1 MVLILEIARG
11 VAALWVVLFHMEGL
25 FDSFPE
31 IFKAIIAQ
39 GHLGVP
45 MFFVISG
52 FVITYSAESSLK
64 AKRSPYFFLKNRL
77 RRIYPTFWFS
87 VLVCLSLPYIMALVS
102 TLKTGEFITPPNPIE
117 VYNLSEWFNF
127 LILTKVFFADGAN
140 LHSQFKHI
148 NPVYW
153 TIAIEIQFYLVVFIG
168 LFFKQYYR
176 LFVAAVALF
185 AILMFVMPFD
195 INHGLFIHFWLSF
208 CVGIVLAYL
217 FKYKLT
223 LQHLIIY
230 NRPIASS
237 VGLICVL
244 ILLCILVFEL
254 PINDLGFA
262 LMFGVFL
269 WLIAPLEQRLV
280 KLKSKDNPLVK
291 IPLKASLVLGAMSYS
306 VYLLHFNLYRLSEM
320 FVRQVLAEQHILF
333 GIACVIV
340 TLVMCYPFYYVIERK
355 FMSKHYNQLQKQTL
369 KSNAITEK

>member
-1 MVLILEIARG
+1 LVLILEIARG

-25 FDSFPE
+25 FQFFPE
-31 IFKAIIAQ
+31 IFKVVIAQ

-52 FVITYSAESSLK
+52 FVITYSAESALK
-64 AKRSPYFFLKNRL
+64 TERSPYFFLKNRL

-102 TLKTGEFITPPNPIE
+102 MLKTGQFITPPNPIE
-117 VYNLSEWFNF
+117 VYDFSEWFNF
-127 LILTKVFFADGAN
+127 LLLTKIFFADGAN

-153 TIAIEIQFYLVVFIG
+153 TIAIEIQFYFVVFIG

-176 LFVAAVALF
+176 LFVAAVALI

-208 CVGIVLAYL
+208 CVGIFLAYL
-217 FKYKLT
+217 FKYKLI
-223 LQHLIIY
+223 LQHLITY
-230 NRPIASS
+230 NRLIASLF
-237 VGLICVL
+237 GLIYFL
-244 ILLCILVFEL
+244 ILLCILVFKL
-254 PINDLGFA
+254 PVNDLGFA
-262 LMFGVFL
+262 LLFGAFL
-269 WLIAPLEQRLV
+269 WFIAPLEKNLV
-280 KLKSKDNPLVK
+280 ELKFKDNLLIK
-291 IPLKASLVLGAMSYS
+291 IPLQTSLVLGAMSYS

-320 FVRQVLAEQHILF
+320 FVRQVIAEQHILF

-355 FMSKHYNQLQKQTL
+355 FMSKHYNQLQKNTL
-369 KSNAITEK
+369 KSNAVT